1 VSGVHWMGGTEQST
15 LRACKLAHQ
24 VILLTDVSGVAL
36 DATPYRAC
44 REVVNCAFQALH
56 ALDIAL

>member
-1 VSGVHWMGGTEQST
+1 MGGTEQST

-56 ALDIAL
+56 ALDIAV